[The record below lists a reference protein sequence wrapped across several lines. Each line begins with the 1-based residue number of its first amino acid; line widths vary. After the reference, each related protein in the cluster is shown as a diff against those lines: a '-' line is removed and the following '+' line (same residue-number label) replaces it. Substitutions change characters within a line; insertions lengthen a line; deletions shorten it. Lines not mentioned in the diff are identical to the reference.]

1 MGKALG
7 RDTGQRVDWEGGR
20 RDAAPLKRVVDRLVP
35 WQVTFACTDTWARSA
50 APILPD
56 TQGQRK
62 ATTHAIARNHCRQRH
77 WFGRLKRKSIMVSH
91 VTEMAD
97 VTMALYARFRV
108 HGDGAAIVTLDRMT

>member
-1 MGKALG
+1 M
-7 RDTGQRVDWEGGR
+7 DWEGGR

-56 TQGQRK
+56 TPGQRK

-77 WFGRLKRKSIMVSH
+77 WFGRLKRKAIIVSH
-91 VTEMAD
+91 VTEMVD
-97 VTMALYARFRV
+97 VTMALCARFRV
-108 HGDGAAIVTLDRMT
+108 NEDGAAIVTLGIVKLLRWKRA